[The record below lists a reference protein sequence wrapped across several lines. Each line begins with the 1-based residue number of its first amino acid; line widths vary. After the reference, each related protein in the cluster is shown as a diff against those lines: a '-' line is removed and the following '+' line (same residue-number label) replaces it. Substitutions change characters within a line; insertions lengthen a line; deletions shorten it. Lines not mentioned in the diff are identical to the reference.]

1 MSEIDNL
8 TIEQKQDI
16 LNKIL
21 KERERHRINYR
32 KRVEQGI
39 TYSKKNGSETDS
51 EKQRRKKINGKTP
64 EELIADKMAAIEKQ
78 RKPALDRYYRLRQE
92 KIDAGGIIK
101 SVGRPK
107 QILPNMLE
115 KAI

>member
-1 MSEIDNL
+1 
-8 TIEQKQDI
+8 
-16 LNKIL
+16 
-21 KERERHRINYR
+21 
-32 KRVEQGI
+32 
-39 TYSKKNGSETDS
+39 
-51 EKQRRKKINGKTP
+51 
-64 EELIADKMAAIEKQ
+64 MAAIEKQ
-78 RKPALDRYYRLRQE
+78 RKTALDQYYRLRQE

>member
-21 KERERHRINYR
+21 EERERHRINYK

-39 TYSKKNGSETDS
+39 KYNKK
-51 EKQRRKKINGKTP
+51 
-64 EELIADKMAAIEKQ
+64 M
-78 RKPALDRYYRLRQE
+78 
-92 KIDAGGIIK
+92 
-101 SVGRPK
+101 V
-107 QILPNMLE
+107 QILIHKNRIG
-115 KAI
+115 KK